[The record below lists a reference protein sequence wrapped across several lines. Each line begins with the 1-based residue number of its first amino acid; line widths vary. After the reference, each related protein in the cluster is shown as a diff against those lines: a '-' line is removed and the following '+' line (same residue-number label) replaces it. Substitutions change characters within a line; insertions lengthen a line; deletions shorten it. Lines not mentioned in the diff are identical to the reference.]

1 MPPARTVTLL
11 GVPFDAASSF
21 RRGAAGGPQAIRA
34 ALRSPAGNW
43 WTERLVDL
51 AAEGALVD
59 AGDLDLSET
68 TPAQARA
75 GIEKGVAQVL
85 DSGATPLV
93 LGGDHSITYPVL
105 RAVRR
110 RHTRL
115 SVLHVD
121 AHPDVYDV
129 FEGDRY
135 SHACPFARVLE
146 EGLTDRLVQV
156 GIRALTG
163 AQRIQLERFDV
174 QVIDMRAWVVGQR
187 PEIPGPV
194 YISIDLD
201 GLDPAHAPG
210 VAHLEPGGLT
220 TRDVIGLVQDLS
232 GPVVG
237 ADVVELNPELDVR
250 GVTAAAAAKLV
261 KELADRMCALGG
273 GDG

>member
-1 MPPARTVTLL
+1 
-11 GVPFDAASSF
+11 
-21 RRGAAGGPQAIRA
+21 
-34 ALRSPAGNW
+34 LRSPAGNW

-59 AGDLDLSET
+59 AGDLGLSEA

-75 GIEKGVAQVL
+75 RIEEGVAQIL

-110 RHTRL
+110 RHPRL
-115 SVLHVD
+115 SVLHID
-121 AHPDVYDV
+121 AHPDVYDA

-163 AQRIQLERFDV
+163 AQRIQIERFDV
-174 QVIDMRAWVVGQR
+174 EMIDMRAWSVGRR
-187 PEIPGPV
+187 PAMLGPV
-194 YISIDLD
+194 YVSIDLD

-220 TRDVIGLVQDLS
+220 TRDVIGLVQDLP

-250 GVTAAAAAKLV
+250 GVTAAVAAKLV
-261 KELADRMCALGG
+261 KELADRMLALTRG